1 MLDRQGICTELIQDR
16 QRTDAAQKINRQGLL
31 WVKYE
36 VENLMPRTIRCKRD
50 PNQMKMGQKQKGIEK
65 IYVRGGKSERVHT
78 RKGTV
83 WKDPHLH

>member
-36 VENLMPRTIRCKRD
+36 VEKSYA
-50 PNQMKMGQKQKGIEK
+50 QKN
-65 IYVRGGKSERVHT
+65 
-78 RKGTV
+78 
-83 WKDPHLH
+83 